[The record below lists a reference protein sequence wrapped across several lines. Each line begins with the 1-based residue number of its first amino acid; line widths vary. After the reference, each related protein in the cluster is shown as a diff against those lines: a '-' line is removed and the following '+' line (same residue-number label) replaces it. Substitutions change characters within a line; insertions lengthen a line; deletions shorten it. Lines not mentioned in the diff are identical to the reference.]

1 MHSVKANVIR
11 RGRRSMGYGFVTF
24 ETEQLAEKAFSEL
37 DKSEFNGRVINVEM
51 ARARAEIANGDGT
64 TSRPHRGGLRGRG
77 GRRYNYYDGGYYGG
91 YYGSSFRG
99 RGFRGRGRGGR
110 RSEPK
115 TGEPS
120 KTTLFVAN
128 LPFSMV
134 DEQLANLFQAY
145 RVTKAHVVVM
155 RNGKSKGFGFV
166 EFANEDEQL
175 RALRDMGNA
184 TVDNRP
190 LSIKIALEPQDSAIT
205 ASA

>member
-1 MHSVKANVIR
+1 
-11 RGRRSMGYGFVTF
+11 MGYGFVTF
-24 ETEQLAEKAFSEL
+24 ETEQLAEKAFKEL

-51 ARARAEIANGDGT
+51 ARARTEAINDDETN
-64 TSRPHRGGLRGRG
+64 RPHRGGFRGRG
-77 GRRYNYYDGGYYGG
+77 GRRYNYYDGGYYGN
-91 YYGSSFRG
+91 YYDS
-99 RGFRGRGRGGR
+99 GFRGRGRGGR
-110 RSEPK
+110 GREGRRYESK

-128 LPFSMV
+128 LPFSMI

-175 RALRDMGNA
+175 KALDDMGNA

-190 LSIKIALEPQDSAIT
+190 LSVKIALETRDSNLA